1 MIQGGGLISIRQVTH
16 MRSMTVM
23 RMPPNLPSRKKAAA
37 GGTSPSLAS
46 VVVMGRSSA
55 SADRPR
61 QVASVKGM
69 QNLHK

>member
-1 MIQGGGLISIRQVTH
+1 
-16 MRSMTVM
+16 M

-37 GGTSPSLAS
+37 GGTNPSLAS

-55 SADRPR
+55 RADRPR

-69 QNLHK
+69 QNLHQYMNN